1 LFFTNNL
8 FSDLLAAADAKSTPE
23 RSSSSNFIESMTQPN
38 LTSPS
43 LEKPLKAVNNDIM
56 NLFDKVY
63 ILKKNA
69 MIKYGSGY
77 CGGQKIPFTDHVTKK
92 LLRIRAVCVQRE
104 AIMADDFSNTF
115 V

>member
-1 LFFTNNL
+1 
-8 FSDLLAAADAKSTPE
+8 
-23 RSSSSNFIESMTQPN
+23 
-38 LTSPS
+38 
-43 LEKPLKAVNNDIM
+43 
-56 NLFDKVY
+56 
-63 ILKKNA
+63 LKKNA